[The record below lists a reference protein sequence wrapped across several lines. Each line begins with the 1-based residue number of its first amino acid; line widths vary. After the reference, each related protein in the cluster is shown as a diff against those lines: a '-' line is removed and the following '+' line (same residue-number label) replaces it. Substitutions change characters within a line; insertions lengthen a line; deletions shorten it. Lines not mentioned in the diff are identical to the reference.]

1 MSTLDARDNLNHIAH
16 HWADLQHQL
25 GGLKSTPTDKITVQS
40 SSDPQAPINLHVL
53 DLMTEVSEWA
63 FWAVGQLETHA
74 GVDHNPGAH
83 TAPAA
88 LRHLAQ
94 HHECWEGVDDFEHAA
109 ARYRRKTDKALRN
122 TNRNRH
128 LGPCTTPDCA
138 GEIYAT
144 DNTDTGTCPHCGTPW
159 TPNGQYTWLKNQ
171 AETVLL
177 TRPEIVTALK
187 RLGHETKAD
196 TVKKWAQRGRLPEA
210 EDGLYRLED
219 AITLATRRT

>member
-25 GGLKSTPTDKITVQS
+25 GGLHSTPTDKITVQTS
-40 SSDPQAPINLHVL
+40 GDPRAPINLHVH
-53 DLMTEVSEWA
+53 DLIEDITQWAAWATHQLTE
-63 FWAVGQLETHA
+63 HA
-74 GVDHNPGAH
+74 GITWAGGNTPN
-83 TAPAA
+83 A

-94 HHECWEGVDDFEHAA
+94 HHECWDGVDDFEHAA

-122 TNRNRH
+122 TNPHRH
-128 LGPCTTPDCA
+128 LGPCTTPGCD

-144 DNTDTGTCPHCGTPW
+144 DTTTTGTCPRCGTPW
-159 TPNGQYTWLKNQ
+159 TPNGQYAWLKNQ

-187 RLGHETKAD
+187 RLGHETKTD
-196 TVKKWAQRGRLPEA
+196 TVKKWVQRGRLPEV
-210 EDGLYRLED
+210 EQGLYRLED
-219 AITLATRRT
+219 ALTLAGRKRT